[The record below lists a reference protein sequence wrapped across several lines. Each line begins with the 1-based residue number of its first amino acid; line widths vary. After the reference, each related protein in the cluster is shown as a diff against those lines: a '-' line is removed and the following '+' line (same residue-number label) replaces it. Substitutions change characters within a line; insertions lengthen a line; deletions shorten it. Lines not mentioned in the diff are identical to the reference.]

1 MYDESI
7 FLLIDNELY
16 SHMVFC
22 RVICVC
28 KVSAYFIT
36 VFFCLLSYEYDLNV
50 VNEIIVLL
58 GASTPWKMSGTGIL
72 RDFID
77 SIAVK

>member
-1 MYDESI
+1 M
-7 FLLIDNELY
+7 
-16 SHMVFC
+16 
-22 RVICVC
+22 
-28 KVSAYFIT
+28 
-36 VFFCLLSYEYDLNV
+36 LSYEYDLNV

-77 SIAVK
+77 SSAVK